1 MAMSESHYMEDPV
14 QKFSSATLVE
24 VVEGMQLD
32 EQITSNKYYAET
44 LLRKRHVKPRSLINI
59 NNAQGVIMLSQM
71 YVPPSS
77 LYFCSME

>member
-32 EQITSNKYYAET
+32 EQITSNEYYAET
-44 LLRKRHVKPRSLINI
+44 VLRKRHVKPRSLINI
-59 NNAQGVIMLSQM
+59 NNVQEVIMLS
-71 YVPPSS
+71 
-77 LYFCSME
+77 

>member
-32 EQITSNKYYAET
+32 EQITSF
-44 LLRKRHVKPRSLINI
+44 VKPRRLINI
-59 NNAQGVIMLSQM
+59 NNVQEVIMLS
-71 YVPPSS
+71 
-77 LYFCSME
+77 